1 MISRPK
7 RLFAGA
13 STSILSC
20 CLILGSGLLTL
31 PSSAIAEN
39 SSTMGTL
46 SAEGAAQDV
55 RILKSSLIA
64 LHPALT
70 KYRTQAEID
79 DAFARFEQR
88 GKAAKTSSMM
98 YLAATE
104 LAAAIRCGHT
114 WTNVLNQSGGSK
126 AALLDAA
133 NKLPFTMTLV
143 EDRWLVLAS
152 AVASIKAGDE
162 IVAVNGFKAHDMV
175 KMMMPYLR
183 ADGNSDG
190 KRLRQLGHDRND
202 FSQMDIVWPLL
213 SPPQA
218 GRYDLQIRRTV
229 KGKDQFFTR
238 QEKAITIAA
247 RDKILARQGLPA
259 LDETWR
265 FKIEG
270 QVAYLYLP
278 TFSFWNSKFDWNQF
292 IDQSFATLQE
302 KHISYL
308 VIDIRDNEGGD
319 GAIGGKLLSH
329 LVKQPF
335 AFVSDQSI
343 TNYERVPYKLARYLD
358 TWDYS
363 FFDRTGKVEKITEG
377 TAKGKYQ
384 VTSRAGLVQTIAP
397 VAKPF
402 QGKVFL
408 LISAENSSATFQL
421 AKLSQ
426 ESGAAILVGQ
436 ATGGNQR
443 GLNGGELTWVNLPN
457 SGVAVDIPLLAT
469 RYTETTPDASIT
481 PDIQIKR
488 TFAARHAGRDVEIEA
503 VRAIIQQTSTEQKP

>member
-1 MISRPK
+1 A
-7 RLFAGA
+7 FAANQA
-13 STSILSC
+13 SVSQMS
-20 CLILGSGLLTL
+20 
-31 PSSAIAEN
+31 PEA
-39 SSTMGTL
+39 
-46 SAEGAAQDV
+46 AAQDV
-55 RILKSSLIA
+55 RKLKATLIA

-79 DAFARFEQR
+79 EAFAQFEQR
-88 GKAAKTSSMM
+88 GKAATTSSMM

-126 AALLDAA
+126 AALLDAN

-152 AVASIKAGDE
+152 AVSSIKAGDE
-162 IVAVNGFKAHDMV
+162 ILSVNGIKAHDMV
-175 KMMMPYLR
+175 KMMLPYLR
-183 ADGNSDG
+183 ADGSSDG
-190 KRLRQLGHDRND
+190 KRLRDRKD

-218 GRYDLQIRRTV
+218 GRYQVQLRRSIN
-229 KGKDQFFTR
+229 GKDQGFTH
-238 QEKAITIAA
+238 QEKAVSMAA
-247 RDKILARQGLPA
+247 RNEILKNQGVREP
-259 LDETWR
+259 DETWR
-265 FKIEG
+265 LKID
-270 QVAYLYLP
+270 QHVAYLTLP
-278 TFSFWNSKFDWNQF
+278 TFSFWNSKFDWKQF
-292 IDQSFATLQE
+292 IDQSFATILE
-302 KHISYL
+302 KQVTHL
-308 VIDIRDNEGGD
+308 VIDVRDNEGGD

-329 LVKQPF
+329 LIKQPF
-335 AFVSDQSI
+335 QFTSDQAV
-343 TNYERVPYKLARYLD
+343 TNYERVPYKLVRYLD

-363 FFDRTGKVEKITEG
+363 FFDRTGKVEKISDG

-384 VTSRAGLVQTIAP
+384 VTARAGLVQTIAP
-397 VAKPF
+397 VATPF

-408 LISAENSSATFQL
+408 LVSAENSSATFQL

-436 ATGGNQR
+436 QTGGNQR
-443 GLNGGELTWVNLPN
+443 GLNGGELTWVAMPN

-481 PDIQIKR
+481 PDIQVQR
-488 TFAARHAGRDVEIEA
+488 TFAARLAGRDLEMEA
-503 VRAIIQQTSTEQKP
+503 VKAMIQKTSAEHKP

>member
-1 MISRPK
+1 MISRSRGLIAK
-7 RLFAGA
+7 VSSWVSSFSLLIC
-13 STSILSC
+13 IL
-20 CLILGSGLLTL
+20 L
-31 PSSAIAEN
+31 N
-39 SSTMGTL
+39 SQAHAFVAVDNTL
-46 SAEGAAQDV
+46 SAKAAAQDV
-55 RILKSSLIA
+55 RILKASLIA

-79 DAFARFEQR
+79 QAFVQFEQR
-88 GKAAKTSSMM
+88 GNAARTSGAM

-126 AALLDAA
+126 AALLDAI

-143 EDRWLVLAS
+143 EERWLVLAS
-152 AVASIKAGDE
+152 AVSSIKAGDE
-162 IVAVNGFKAHDMV
+162 ILAVNGIKAHDMV

-183 ADGNSDG
+183 ADGSSDG

-213 SPPQA
+213 SPPQS
-218 GRYDLQIRRTV
+218 GRYQLQIRRSINA
-229 KGKDQFFTR
+229 KDRVFTL
-238 QEKAITIAA
+238 QEKAVSIAA
-247 RDKILARQGLPA
+247 RSKLLKHVSVLEP
-259 LDETWR
+259 DETWR
-265 FKIEG
+265 LKIDHDM
-270 QVAYLYLP
+270 AYLYLP

-292 IDQSFATLQE
+292 IDNSFATLQE
-302 KHISYL
+302 KKITHL

-335 AFVSDQSI
+335 QFTSDQAI

-358 TWDYS
+358 TWDFS
-363 FFDRTGKVEKITEG
+363 FFDRTGQVEKITDG

-384 VTSRAGLVQTIAP
+384 VIARAGVLQTITP
-397 VAKPF
+397 VATPF

-408 LISAENSSATFQL
+408 LVSAENSSATFQL
-421 AKLSQ
+421 AKLAQ
-426 ESGAAILVGQ
+426 ESGAASLVGQ
-436 ATGGNQR
+436 KTGGNQR
-443 GLNGGELTWVNLPN
+443 GLNGGELAWVNLPN

-469 RYTETTPDASIT
+469 PYTETTPDASIT
-481 PDIQIKR
+481 PDIQVQR
-488 TFAARHAGRDVEIEA
+488 TFAARLAGRDLEMEA
-503 VRAIIQQTSTEQKP
+503 IRAIIQQSSTELKP